1 MKRRGPR
8 LGEAPGTRMQPRAR
22 AAWSRLPPGRLN
34 WGTAASAGPERSAA
48 GASRTWSFR
57 TAGPCRRRASSLGV
71 LRAPVR
77 QPRCLTVQPRR
88 LTVQPARTPRSPV
101 PFVSSRR
108 WKPTENTPVACA
120 QSRGGLATGWSLTW
134 SLSPPQKKKFVLI
147 ISSLILLP
155 FSVEA
160 SAPVASAD
168 GSAVTRLQPHNQI
181 TRIHCFWAPKYPA
194 PNLTDF
200 N

>member
-1 MKRRGPR
+1 MKRRGPG

-134 SLSPPQKKKFVLI
+134 SLSPPPKKKIRSDYQLLNSPAVLGRGQR
-147 ISSLILLP
+147 SGSFCRWERCHQTAASQPDYPHSLFL
-155 FSVEA
+155 
-160 SAPVASAD
+160 
-168 GSAVTRLQPHNQI
+168 GSEIPSPQFDR
-181 TRIHCFWAPKYPA
+181 F
-194 PNLTDF
+194 
-200 N
+200 

>member
-77 QPRCLTVQPRR
+77 QPGASRFSPGASRFSPHGPRAPLYHSCHR
-88 LTVQPARTPRSPV
+88 GAGSRPKTPQWPAL
-101 PFVSSRR
+101 SR
-108 WKPTENTPVACA
+108 
-120 QSRGGLATGWSLTW
+120 RGGLATSWSLTW
-134 SLSPPQKKKFVLI
+134 SLSPPPKKKNSF
-147 ISSLILLP
+147 
-155 FSVEA
+155 
-160 SAPVASAD
+160 
-168 GSAVTRLQPHNQI
+168 
-181 TRIHCFWAPKYPA
+181 
-194 PNLTDF
+194 
-200 N
+200 